1 MLGLVGGAPGGQTPH
16 VADPWRGRHCDTAVR
31 AVHAT
36 LPFGRPR
43 PSPLPGV
50 RSTRSTRSFEGRP
63 REPCA
68 DFASCGV
75 RPRRRSR
82 RLLCA
87 AELIFAGPRAACD
100 SSHTLRTAL
109 RPIVTRRSW
118 PAVGAT
124 PAPWSEQPGLH
135 RNSKGLREGGHTEGA
150 GAGHARLVRQRPD
163 AVAEHERVAHAV
175 ARRRPPLWAGRLA
188 AAAPGSSR

>member
-1 MLGLVGGAPGGQTPH
+1 MCGFESLECTVMVGGGFPGG
-16 VADPWRGRHCDTAVR
+16 RHR
-31 AVHAT
+31 ASDAT

-50 RSTRSTRSFEGRP
+50 RATSSTRSFEGRS

-68 DFASCGV
+68 DFASPHA
-75 RPRRRSR
+75 RPSRRRGILR
-82 RLLCA
+82 RRN
-87 AELIFAGPRAACD
+87 LIFAGSRAAHTLVD
-100 SSHTLRTAL
+100 TLRTAL

-175 ARRRPPLWAGRLA
+175 ARRRPALRSGRLA